1 MTGRSTDCADR
12 PNISVVVCSRN
23 PRPDYLRRV
32 LEALRQQTLSKDRWE
47 LLVVD
52 NASDDPLDAR
62 IDLSW
67 HPRGR
72 CVREVTCGL
81 TPARV
86 RGIVES
92 RANLLAFIDDDNV
105 AEPDFLEEA
114 LRTIARN
121 PDLGAFGPGRLEPEF
136 EVQPTAMIR
145 PYVRMLA
152 VRSTSEALYST
163 DVEDQR
169 AIPWGAGLIVRRA
182 VAEAWLSLIEQL
194 DMTAMLGRTGDR
206 LFSGE
211 DDLFSSAAVSTG
223 MAFGIFPDL
232 RVTHLIAGPRV
243 SKRYLVM
250 LAHDHAL
257 SHGILRYKL
266 RGLRPTSM
274 TAMRYVR
281 VGLHGLRNGR
291 FSMRMQWAALRG
303 ESDAA
308 RIVLERR
315 LRPIGA
321 TDAASGGSTAELL
334 EAKQHS

>member
-1 MTGRSTDCADR
+1 MDGAAGLD
-12 PNISVVVCSRN
+12 ISVVVCTRN

-32 LEALRQQTLSKDRWE
+32 LEALRQQTLSTNRWE

-52 NASDDPLDAR
+52 NASDDPLHAR
-62 IDLSW
+62 VDLSW

-72 CVREVTCGL
+72 CVREAACGL

-105 AEPDFLEEA
+105 AGPDFLEVA
-114 LRTIARN
+114 VRTVARF
-121 PDLGAFGPGRLEPEF
+121 PYLGAFGPGLLEPEF

-145 PYVRMLA
+145 PYVRLLA
-152 VRSTSEALYST
+152 IRATPAPLYST
-163 DVEDQR
+163 DAADPR
-169 AIPWGAGLIVRRA
+169 AIPWGAGLIVRRS
-182 VAEAWLSLIEQL
+182 VAEAWLSLIEKL
-194 DMTAMLGRTGDR
+194 DITAMLGRSGDR

-211 DDLFSSAAVSTG
+211 DDLFSWAAVSTG
-223 MAFGIFPDL
+223 MGFGIYPDL

-243 SKRYLVM
+243 SERYLLR

-266 RGLRPTSM
+266 RGLRPTSL
-274 TAMRYVR
+274 TAVRRVR

-315 LRPIGA
+315 LHPIGA
-321 TDAASGGSTAELL
+321 TDAASECFTAELQN
-334 EAKQHS
+334 AKQHS